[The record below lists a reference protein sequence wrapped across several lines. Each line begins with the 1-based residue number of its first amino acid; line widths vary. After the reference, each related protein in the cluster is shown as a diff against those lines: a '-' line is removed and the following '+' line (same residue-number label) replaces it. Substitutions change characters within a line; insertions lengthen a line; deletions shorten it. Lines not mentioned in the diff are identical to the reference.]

1 MFRTLAQIAV
11 ILALAFGGGIWS
23 VRTMLESAVRP
34 GSVTVSAWTAYP
46 VAGTPAADPYTKA
59 HIARNGELPLGAG
72 EGLTFSASRDSAG
85 DAITGACTYR
95 IEGQM
100 PAARLWT
107 LHAESLAGGYAPVEG
122 LPTALHSRRVLYG
135 ADGAVR
141 IQAADGARPGNW
153 LAIPSQGR
161 LAFVL
166 TFYDTELASGS
177 RAYEADMPQ
186 ILKDSCDG

>member
-1 MFRTLAQIAV
+1 MLRNIIQIAV

-23 VRTMLESAVRP
+23 VRAMLERAVRP

-72 EGLTFSASRDSAG
+72 EGLTFAATKDSAG
-85 DAITGACTYR
+85 DAITGNCSYR

-100 PAARLWT
+100 PASRLWT
-107 LHAESLAGGYAPVEG
+107 LHAEGFRRGQTPVEG
-122 LPTALHSRRVLYG
+122 LPDALHSRRVLYG
-135 ADGAVR
+135 PDGGVR
-141 IQAADGARPGNW
+141 VLASAAAQPDNW
-153 LAIPSQGR
+153 LAIPSEGP
-161 LAFVL
+161 LSLVL

-177 RAYEADMPQ
+177 RAYEAEMPQ
-186 ILKDSCDG
+186 ILKVGCDG